1 MQQQKE
7 GQDPQE
13 KKPYQLDFYAY
24 EQQGMDVYYNQPD
37 SFTEEQLK
45 PIKELDGLGGI
56 VLIPGLLGGYFR
68 AKVEDYEGSAQRKS
82 ALALAINGG
91 LMVTLQWVEDQTF
104 GPSWRAVCFGDARA
118 LAKCDFS

>member
-1 MQQQKE
+1 MQQEKE

-24 EQQGMDVYYNQPD
+24 EQQGMDVCYNQPD

-56 VLIPGLLGGYFR
+56 VLIPNLRNGYFR
-68 AKVEDYEGSAQRKS
+68 AKVEDHEGSAQRKTAFAMAVDGS
-82 ALALAINGG
+82 LS
-91 LMVTLQWVEDQTF
+91 VTLSWVQCPTF
-104 GPSWRAVCFGDARA
+104 GDSWRAICFGDAKA
-118 LAKCDFS
+118 LAKCDFT